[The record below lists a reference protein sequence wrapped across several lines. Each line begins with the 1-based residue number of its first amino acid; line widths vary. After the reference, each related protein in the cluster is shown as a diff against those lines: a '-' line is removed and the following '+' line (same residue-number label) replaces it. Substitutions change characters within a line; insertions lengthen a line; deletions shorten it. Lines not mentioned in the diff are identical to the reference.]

1 MHPGK
6 RLVGKVAIVTGGA
19 SGIGA
24 ETARVF
30 ALHGAKVLLTDSNTA
45 QGKSVASEI
54 SDSGGTAAFVA
65 QDVCDEASWS
75 TIVAQ
80 AEENHGRLDILCNI
94 AGAAGQVYFPYL
106 LRHHTIRGVS
116 VGHGVIPVAYF
127 GNVRFFLA
135 HVNYPIAIV
144 IDLRHTQRVK

>member
-30 ALHGAKVLLTDSNTA
+30 ALHGAKVLLTDSNA
-45 QGKSVASEI
+45 ALGKSVASEI
-54 SDSGGTAAFVA
+54 SDSGGTAAFA
-65 QDVCDEASWS
+65 TQDVCDEASWA

-80 AEENHGRLDILCNI
+80 AEDNHGRLDILSGCL
-94 AGAAGQVYFPYL
+94 YL
-106 LRHHTIRGVS
+106 ASDEASWVTGSEL
-116 VGHGVIPVAYF
+116 
-127 GNVRFFLA
+127 
-135 HVNYPIAIV
+135 V
-144 IDLRHTQRVK
+144 IDGGMTAN